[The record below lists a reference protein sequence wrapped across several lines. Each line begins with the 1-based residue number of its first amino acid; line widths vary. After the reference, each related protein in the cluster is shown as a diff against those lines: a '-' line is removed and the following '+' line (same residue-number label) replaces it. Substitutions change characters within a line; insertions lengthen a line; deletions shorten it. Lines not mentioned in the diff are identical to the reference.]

1 MHALGHSGIGS
12 KSRRHIRWFS
22 RRRMAT
28 DEGGTEMMTKSRPL
42 ARAFALALMLALPL
56 LVVHAQPASPFR
68 IGFLCAYDASPVDE
82 ALRQL
87 GYVEGRNAVF
97 EVRATQGRPDRARE
111 QAADL
116 VRAKVDVI
124 VAYTN
129 FHAFAAKQATST
141 IPIVVGFAH
150 GAVATGLVPSL
161 ARPGGN
167 VTGIESLAPELD
179 MKRIELLRQIV
190 PALSSIAALYNVDD
204 SGSSVHL
211 KHTQEA
217 GRTLGVR
224 VVPLEV
230 RTAADYDTVF
240 KPIAGDPVG
249 ALLMINDHLTVAN
262 WKRVAD
268 FALASRTPTVCAFGF
283 QAHDGCLVSY
293 GPTFDEISK
302 RVAYQ
307 VDRILKGAK
316 PADIPF
322 EQATR
327 FELVVNLKTAKA
339 LGISI
344 PSSVLLRAD
353 AVIE

>member
-1 MHALGHSGIGS
+1 M
-12 KSRRHIRWFS
+12 
-22 RRRMAT
+22 T
-28 DEGGTEMMTKSRPL
+28 TKSRPL
-42 ARAFALALMLALPL
+42 ARAFALALVLALPL

-68 IGFLCAYDASPVDE
+68 IGFLCANDASPVDE

-97 EVRATQGRPDRARE
+97 EVRTTQGRPDRARE

-129 FHAFAAKQATST
+129 LHAFAAKQATST

-150 GAVATGLVPSL
+150 GAVATGLVSSL

-179 MKRIELLRQIV
+179 MKRMELLRQIV
-190 PALSSIAALYNVDD
+190 PALSSVAALYNVDD
-204 SGSSVHL
+204 RGSLVHL
-211 KHTQEA
+211 KYTQEA

-240 KPIAGDPVG
+240 TPIARDPVG
-249 ALLMINDHLTVAN
+249 ALLMINDYLTLAN

-268 FALASRTPTVCAFGF
+268 FALASRTPTVCALSY

-293 GPTFDEISK
+293 GPPIDEVTK
-302 RVAYQ
+302 VVAHQ

-322 EQATR
+322 EQVTR
-327 FELVVNLKTAKA
+327 LELVVNLKTARA

>member
-12 KSRRHIRWFS
+12 KSRPHIRWFS
-22 RRRMAT
+22 RRRIAT
-28 DEGGTEMMTKSRPL
+28 DEGGTEMTTKSRPL
-42 ARAFALALMLALPL
+42 ARAFALALVLALPL

-68 IGFLCAYDASPVDE
+68 IGFLCANDASPVDE

-97 EVRATQGRPDRARE
+97 EVRTTQGRPDRARE

-129 FHAFAAKQATST
+129 LHAFAAKQATST
-141 IPIVVGFAH
+141 IPIVVGFTH

-179 MKRIELLRQIV
+179 MKRMDLLRQIV
-190 PALSSIAALYNVDD
+190 PALSSVAALYNVDD
-204 SGSSVHL
+204 RGSLVHL

-217 GRTLGVR
+217 GRALGVR

-240 KPIAGDPVG
+240 TPIAGDPVG
-249 ALLMINDHLTVAN
+249 ALLMINDYLTLAN

-268 FALASRTPTVCAFGF
+268 FALASRTPTVCALSF

-293 GPTFDEISK
+293 GPPIDELTK
-302 RVAYQ
+302 VVAHQ

-316 PADIPF
+316 PADIPS
-322 EQATR
+322 EQVAR
-327 FELVVNLKTAKA
+327 FELVVNLKTARG

>member
-1 MHALGHSGIGS
+1 M
-12 KSRRHIRWFS
+12 
-22 RRRMAT
+22 T
-28 DEGGTEMMTKSRPL
+28 TKSRPL
-42 ARAFALALMLALPL
+42 ARAFALALVLALPQ
-56 LVVHAQPASPFR
+56 LVVHAQPGSPFR
-68 IGFLCAYDASPVDE
+68 IGFLCGNDASPVDE

-97 EVRATQGRPDRARE
+97 EVRTTQGRPDRARE

-124 VAYTN
+124 VAYQN
-129 FHAFAAKQATST
+129 LHAFAAKEGTST
-141 IPIVVGFAH
+141 IPIVVGFTH

-167 VTGIESLAPELD
+167 VTGVESLAPELEP
-179 MKRIELLRQIV
+179 KRMDLLRQIV
-190 PALSSIAALYNVDD
+190 PALSSVGALYNADD
-204 SGSSVHL
+204 RGMAAHL

-249 ALLMINDHLTVAN
+249 ALLMFNDYLTVAN

-268 FALASRTPTVCAFGF
+268 FALASRTPTMCAFRF

-293 GPTFDEISK
+293 GPIIDELSK
-302 RVAYQ
+302 GVARQ

-322 EQATR
+322 EQVTR
-327 FELVVNLKTAKA
+327 LELVVNLKTARA

-344 PSSVLLRAD
+344 PSSVVLRAD

>member
-1 MHALGHSGIGS
+1 M
-12 KSRRHIRWFS
+12 
-22 RRRMAT
+22 T
-28 DEGGTEMMTKSRPL
+28 TKSRPL
-42 ARAFALALMLALPL
+42 ARAFALALVLALPL

-68 IGFLCAYDASPVDE
+68 IGFLFANDASPVDE

-97 EVRATQGRPDRARE
+97 EVRTTQGRPDRARE

-124 VAYTN
+124 VAYGSL
-129 FHAFAAKQATST
+129 HAFAAKQATST
-141 IPIVVGFAH
+141 IPIVVSSAH

-167 VTGIESLAPELD
+167 VTGTEGLAPELD
-179 MKRIELLRQIV
+179 VKRMELLRQIV
-190 PALSSIAALYNVDD
+190 PALSSVGALYNADAPAA
-204 SGSSVHL
+204 SVHL

-230 RTAADYDTVF
+230 RTAVDYDTVF
-240 KPIAGDPVG
+240 TPIARDPVG
-249 ALLMINDHLTVAN
+249 ALLMFNDFLTLAN

-268 FALASRTPTVCAFGF
+268 FALASRTPTACEFRF

-293 GPTFDEISK
+293 GPSLDEFAK
-302 RVAYQ
+302 RVAHQ

-327 FELVVNLKTAKA
+327 FELVVNLKTARA

>member
-1 MHALGHSGIGS
+1 M
-12 KSRRHIRWFS
+12 
-22 RRRMAT
+22 
-28 DEGGTEMMTKSRPL
+28 
-42 ARAFALALMLALPL
+42 
-56 LVVHAQPASPFR
+56 
-68 IGFLCAYDASPVDE
+68 
-82 ALRQL
+82 
-87 GYVEGRNAVF
+87 
-97 EVRATQGRPDRARE
+97 
-111 QAADL
+111 
-116 VRAKVDVI
+116 RAKVDVI

-129 FHAFAAKQATST
+129 LHAFAAKQATST

-150 GAVATGLVPSL
+150 GAVATGLVSSL

-179 MKRIELLRQIV
+179 MKRMELLRQIV
-190 PALSSIAALYNVDD
+190 PALSSIAALYNVGDR
-204 SGSSVHL
+204 GSSVHL
-211 KHTQEA
+211 KYTQEA

-240 KPIAGDPVG
+240 TPIAGDPVG
-249 ALLMINDHLTVAN
+249 ALLMINDYLTLAN

-268 FALASRTPTVCAFGF
+268 FALASRTPTVCALSY

-293 GPTFDEISK
+293 GPPIDEVTK
-302 RVAYQ
+302 VVAHQ

-322 EQATR
+322 EQVTR
-327 FELVVNLKTAKA
+327 VELVVNLKTARA

>member
-1 MHALGHSGIGS
+1 
-12 KSRRHIRWFS
+12 
-22 RRRMAT
+22 
-28 DEGGTEMMTKSRPL
+28 
-42 ARAFALALMLALPL
+42 
-56 LVVHAQPASPFR
+56 
-68 IGFLCAYDASPVDE
+68 
-82 ALRQL
+82 
-87 GYVEGRNAVF
+87 
-97 EVRATQGRPDRARE
+97 
-111 QAADL
+111 
-116 VRAKVDVI
+116 
-124 VAYTN
+124 
-129 FHAFAAKQATST
+129 
-141 IPIVVGFAH
+141 
-150 GAVATGLVPSL
+150 VATGLVASL

-179 MKRIELLRQIV
+179 MKRMELLRQIV
-190 PALSSIAALYNVDD
+190 PALSRVAALYNADD

-211 KHTQEA
+211 KYTQEA

-240 KPIAGDPVG
+240 TPIARDPVG
-249 ALLMINDHLTVAN
+249 ALLMINDYLTLAN

-268 FALASRTPTVCAFGF
+268 FALASRTPTVCALSY

-293 GPTFDEISK
+293 GPPIDEVTK
-302 RVAYQ
+302 VVAHQ

-322 EQATR
+322 EQVTR
-327 FELVVNLKTAKA
+327 LELVVNLKTARA

>member
-1 MHALGHSGIGS
+1 M
-12 KSRRHIRWFS
+12 
-22 RRRMAT
+22 T
-28 DEGGTEMMTKSRPL
+28 TKSRPL
-42 ARAFALALMLALPL
+42 ARAFALAMVLALPL
-56 LVVHAQPASPFR
+56 LVVHAQPAKPFR
-68 IGFLCAYDASPVDE
+68 IGFLAFNDASPVDE

-129 FHAFAAKQATST
+129 LHAFAAKQATST

-179 MKRIELLRQIV
+179 MKRMELLRQIV
-190 PALSSIAALYNVDD
+190 PALSSVAALYNVDD
-204 SGSSVHL
+204 RGSSVHL

-240 KPIAGDPVG
+240 TPIAGDPVG
-249 ALLMINDHLTVAN
+249 ALLMINDYLTLAN

-268 FALASRTPTVCAFGF
+268 FALASRTPTVCALSF
-283 QAHDGCLVSY
+283 QAHYGCMVSY
-293 GPTFDEISK
+293 GPTMDELTK

-322 EQATR
+322 EQVTR
-327 FELVVNLKTAKA
+327 FELVVNLKTARA

>member
-1 MHALGHSGIGS
+1 MKGGTKMTK
-12 KSRRHIRWFS
+12 KSRS
-22 RRRMAT
+22 
-28 DEGGTEMMTKSRPL
+28 L
-42 ARAFALALMLALPL
+42 ARAFALALVLALPM
-56 LVVHAQPASPFR
+56 LVVHAQPGSPLR
-68 IGFLCAYDASPVDE
+68 IGFLCANDASPVDE

-97 EVRATQGRPDRARE
+97 EVRTTQGRPDRARE

-129 FHAFAAKQATST
+129 LHAFAAKQATST
-141 IPIVVGFAH
+141 IPIVVSSAH
-150 GAVATGLVPSL
+150 GAVATGLVSSL

-167 VTGIESLAPELD
+167 VTGTEALAPELD
-179 MKRIELLRQIV
+179 VKRMELLRQIV
-190 PALSSIAALYNVDD
+190 PALSSVAALYNVDD
-204 SGSSVHL
+204 RGSLVHL
-211 KHTQEA
+211 KHTEEA
-217 GRTLGVR
+217 GRALGVR
-224 VVPLEV
+224 VVPLGV

-240 KPIAGDPVG
+240 TPIAGDPVG
-249 ALLMINDHLTVAN
+249 ALLMMNDYLTLAN

-268 FALASRTPTVCAFGF
+268 FALASRTPTVCALRS

-293 GPTFDEISK
+293 GPISDELPK
-302 RVAYQ
+302 RVASQ

-322 EQATR
+322 EQVTR
-327 FELVVNLKTAKA
+327 FELVVNLKTARA
-339 LGISI
+339 IGISI

>member
-1 MHALGHSGIGS
+1 M
-12 KSRRHIRWFS
+12 
-22 RRRMAT
+22 T
-28 DEGGTEMMTKSRPL
+28 TKSRPL
-42 ARAFALALMLALPL
+42 ARAFALALVLALPL
-56 LVVHAQPASPFR
+56 PVVHAQPASPFR
-68 IGFLCAYDASPVDE
+68 IGFLCADDASPVDE

-97 EVRATQGRPDRARE
+97 EVRPTQARPDRARE

-179 MKRIELLRQIV
+179 MKRMELLRQIV
-190 PALSSIAALYNVDD
+190 PALSRVGALYNADD

-211 KHTQEA
+211 KYTQEA

-224 VVPLEV
+224 VVPLGV

-240 KPIAGDPVG
+240 RPIARDPVG
-249 ALLMINDHLTVAN
+249 ALLMINDYLTLAN

-268 FALASRTPTVCAFGF
+268 FALASRTPTVCALSY
-283 QAHDGCLVSY
+283 QAHDGCLFSY

-302 RVAYQ
+302 RVAHQ
-307 VDRILKGAK
+307 VDHILKGAK

-327 FELVVNLKTAKA
+327 FELVVNLKTARA